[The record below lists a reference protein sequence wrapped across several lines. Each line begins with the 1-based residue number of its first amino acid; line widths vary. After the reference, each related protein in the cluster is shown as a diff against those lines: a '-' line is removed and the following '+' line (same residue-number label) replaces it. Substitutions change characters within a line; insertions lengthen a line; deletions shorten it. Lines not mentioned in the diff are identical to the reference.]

1 MARGRRRPQSCGD
14 FNGDVERAMVVAVS
28 RRIGRPGLIA
38 LGCALGAL
46 VLLIAAW
53 AIDTGVHSGA
63 VMRNVA
69 LDGVGVGG
77 LSRSDLMTAIGD
89 IDQRQAGRS
98 VIVETPAGRLE
109 TTASEIG
116 LDVDGHATEEAAL
129 ERGRSQAFPL
139 RPFGWFGGLFVDQDV
154 DVVYQVDEPRM
165 TMAMDELVRANLTPA
180 KEPAIAVSDG
190 AIVPTVGEDGAGL
203 SLNELRDELIDAS
216 NGRPIGED
224 VHVTLEPRPI
234 PPVFPDS
241 EAEAVARD
249 ATALAARGLVV
260 HVAGE
265 STEIATETLQ
275 TWMRAVPSTDGTHLV
290 AAIDPVPIEAD
301 VTAAVGDVGQPPTD
315 VQWTVHPDDSVSY
328 AEGSAGTKCCAPD
341 SPARVI
347 ETLRSG
353 ARDVTLDLTVAP
365 PPHDLAWAQ
374 AMNIRQPVAT
384 FTTSHACCESRVQN
398 IQRIADIVRGKVVAP
413 GETFSLNEY
422 VGPRTTAKGFAE
434 AGVIYSGR
442 FTTDVGGG
450 VSQFTTTLFNTAFFA
465 GLDFVEYQ
473 AHTIYISRYPYG
485 REATLSYPSPDLKF
499 TNNTPF
505 GILLWPTYT
514 GSSITVTMYSSPWVS
529 GDQTGQQRQSS
540 GRCTRVVTERTRT
553 WVIDGRQEVDT
564 VTALY
569 QPGEGVLC

>member
-1 MARGRRRPQSCGD
+1 
-14 FNGDVERAMVVAVS
+14 MVVAVS
-28 RRIGRPGLIA
+28 RRIGRSGLIA

-63 VMRNVA
+63 AMRNVS
-69 LDGVGVGG
+69 LDGVAVGG
-77 LSRSDLMTAIGD
+77 LSRSDLMTAVTDVEHG
-89 IDQRQAGRS
+89 QAGRS

-116 LDVDGHATEEAAL
+116 LDVDVPATQEAAL

-139 RPFGWFGGLFVDQDV
+139 RPFGWFAGLFVDQDV
-154 DVVYQVDEPRM
+154 DVVYQVDESTM

-180 KEPAIAVSDG
+180 KEPGITLSEG
-190 AIVPTVGEDGAGL
+190 SIVPTAGEDGSGL
-203 SLNELRDELIDAS
+203 SLDELASKLVEAS
-216 NGRPIGED
+216 NSGTIGED

-241 EAEAVARD
+241 AAEDVARD
-249 ATALAARGLVV
+249 AAALAARGLVV

-265 STEIATETLQ
+265 STEIPTETLQ
-275 TWMRAVPSTDGTHLV
+275 TWMRAAPSPDGTQLV
-290 AAIDPVPIEAD
+290 VAIDPGPIETD

-315 VQWTVHPDDSVSY
+315 VQWTVHPDDSVTY
-328 AEGSAGTKCCAPD
+328 APGSAGTKCCAPD

-347 ETLRSG
+347 EALRSG

-365 PPHDLAWAQ
+365 PPHDLAWAE
-374 AMNIRQPVAT
+374 AMNIRQPIAS

-398 IQRIADIVRGKVVAP
+398 IQRIADIVRGKVVEP
-413 GETFSLNEY
+413 GETFSLNGY

-434 AGVIYSGR
+434 AGVIYNGR

-450 VSQFTTTLFNTAFFA
+450 VSQFTTTMFNTAFFA

-514 GSSITVTMYSSPWVS
+514 GTSITVTMYSSPWVS
-529 GDQTGQQRQSS
+529 GDQTGQQRQSA
-540 GRCTRVVTERTRT
+540 GRCTRVITERTRT

-569 QPGEGVLC
+569 QPGEGVRC